1 MHPASKMRTLTV
13 RGTRAPRSGP
23 IRFGWLLAGCLTVG
37 TANAGFYAGYQENEE
52 ENRIAFA
59 GMMLVG
65 ESRFYELFAARL
77 EYRYDNGGEVR
88 ADQFIFT
95 PSVGLRWEDGW
106 SISGSV
112 GPSFVSR
119 EEEGARTEDNDSIG
133 LTFKA
138 SVVSAPGPFTHELL
152 ASFTTI
158 DRVLWSRA
166 RIRRALWS
174 HHFTIGGEI
183 VGMSAEQA
191 NSYGAGLLFDLSGG
205 PGRLGIVV
213 GYERSTNRENAAYG
227 GIELSAFF

>member
-1 MHPASKMRTLTV
+1 MYLACEMRALAVCDSKVLHA
-13 RGTRAPRSGP
+13 GLN
-23 IRFGWLLAGCLTVG
+23 RFVWVLAGCL
-37 TANAGFYAGYQENEE
+37 AAGAADAGVYAGYQENEE
-52 ENRIAFA
+52 EDRIAFA
-59 GMMLVG
+59 GMVLVRD
-65 ESRFYELFAARL
+65 SRFYELFAARL
-77 EYRYDNGGEVR
+77 KYRYDSGGEVR
-88 ADQFIFT
+88 ADQFIVT

-119 EEEGARTEDNDSIG
+119 EEEGARAEDNDSIG

-138 SVVSAPGPFTHELL
+138 SVVSAPGPLTHELL

-166 RIRRALWS
+166 RIRRAVWS
-174 HHFTIGGEI
+174 PHFSIGGEL

-191 NSYGAGLLFDLSGG
+191 DSYGAGLLFDLTGG
-205 PGRLGIVV
+205 PGRLGIVI
-213 GYERSTNRENAAYG
+213 GYGRSTNRENSSYG